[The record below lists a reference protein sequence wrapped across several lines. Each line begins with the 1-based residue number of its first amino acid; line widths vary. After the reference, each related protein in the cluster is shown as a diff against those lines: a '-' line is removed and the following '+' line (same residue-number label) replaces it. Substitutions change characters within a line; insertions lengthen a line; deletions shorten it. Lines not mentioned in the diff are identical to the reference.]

1 MAFRQKTKAKQ
12 GYGVHVNVINGVIL
26 TLSLAISTAYADT
39 PKQYF
44 STFKEKG
51 FGLLGPKSDENF
63 NKANVKALSNF
74 QIDTSAIP
82 ELPMVTRFDPNMPNG
97 TNYTPSIERLAFNEA
112 ILRAVQRSPEI
123 SQAVANLASQNANID
138 VAKSAYYPQISGG
151 LGTGDLTSGE
161 RGRQVLNLNLTQ
173 MLYDFGKVK
182 SSVDV
187 QQAQLFAEQAN
198 VLVSIDDVAY
208 QAADAIVQIKRYQEI
223 TKIAEQQIAGISRI
237 NEIAQL
243 RARAGISSQ
252 ADPVQ
257 AQSYLEA
264 SRSNMIVQ
272 QTQLRQ
278 YQQKLRTLL
287 GFDVSGLQWN
297 LPERLIIDSNLYQEP
312 EFNQVPKMMLAQAQI
327 EVAKAQL
334 QETRLSNYPTLNIKG
349 SLSQAINGRNP
360 NNNEDDGLYHS
371 IMLEANSNFYQGGAT
386 ASRTK
391 AASYAEQAARA
402 RMNAEYLNVLDQVRV
417 LREEIENKQRQM
429 TILMA
434 RKETATRTKELYQE
448 QYKLGTRTVV
458 DLLNAEQSIHS
469 ASQEIESARYDIYTA
484 IVNYIAQTGR
494 SRDLYELNNIS
505 IQGFEVQ

>member
-12 GYGVHVNVINGVIL
+12 GCGAGVNVIKGVIL
-26 TLSLAISTAYADT
+26 TLSLAVSLAYADT

-44 STFKEKG
+44 NTLKENSRN
-51 FGLLGPKSDENF
+51 FLAPKSNENF
-63 NKANVKALSNF
+63 NKASVQELSNF
-74 QIDTSAIP
+74 QVDTSAIP
-82 ELPMVTRFDPNMPNG
+82 ELPMVTRFDPNLPNG
-97 TNYTPSIERLAFNEA
+97 VNNVPSINRLSFNEA
-112 ILRAVQRSPEI
+112 IMRAVQRNPDI
-123 SQAVANLASQNANID
+123 SQTIASLASQNANID
-138 VAKSAYYPQISGG
+138 VAKAAYFPQISGG

-161 RGRQVLNLNLTQ
+161 RGRQVVSLNVTQ

-208 QAADAIVQIKRYQEI
+208 QAASAIVQIKRYQEV
-223 TKIAEQQIAGISRI
+223 TKIAEQQVAGITRI
-237 NEIAQL
+237 NEIANL
-243 RARAGISSQ
+243 RAKAGISSQ

-287 GFDVSGLQWN
+287 GFDVAGLNWT
-297 LPERLIIDSNLYQEP
+297 LPERLIVDSNLYQEP

-327 EVAKAQL
+327 EVAKAEIEQ
-334 QETRLSNYPTLNIKG
+334 TRLSNYPTLNVKG
-349 SLSQAINGRNP
+349 SLSQAVNGRNP
-360 NNNEDDGLYHS
+360 NNNKDDGFYNS
-371 IMLEANSNFYQGGAT
+371 IMVEATSNFYQGGAT

-402 RMNAEYLNVLDQVRV
+402 RMNTEYLNVLDQVRV

-429 TILMA
+429 TVLMA

-469 ASQEIESARYDIYTA
+469 ASQEIESARYDIYSA

-494 SRDLYELNNIS
+494 SRDLYDLNNIS

>member
-1 MAFRQKTKAKQ
+1 MAFKEKTKVKQ
-12 GYGVHVNVINGVIL
+12 GCRVNANVIGGVIL
-26 TLSLAISTAYADT
+26 TLSLLVSTAYADT
-39 PKQYF
+39 PERYF
-44 STFKEKG
+44 NTFKEKSL
-51 FGLLGPKSDENF
+51 GLLGPKSDENF
-63 NKANVKALSNF
+63 NKANVTALSNF
-74 QIDTSAIP
+74 EIDRSAIP
-82 ELPMVTRFDPNMPNG
+82 ELPIVTRFDPNITTGISN
-97 TNYTPSIERLAFNEA
+97 TPTIQHLGFNEA
-112 ILRAVQRSPEI
+112 ILRAVQRNPEI
-123 SQAVANLASQNANID
+123 SQSIANLASQNANIN
-138 VAKSAYYPQISGG
+138 VAKAAYYPQISGT

-161 RGRQVLNLNLTQ
+161 RGRQVINLSLSQ

-182 SSVDV
+182 STVDV
-187 QQAQLFAEQAN
+187 QQARLFAEQAN
-198 VLVSIDDVAY
+198 VLVSMDNVAY
-208 QAADAIVQIKRYQEI
+208 QVANSIVQIKRYQEI

-237 NEIAQL
+237 TEIANL

-287 GFDVSGLQWN
+287 GFDVSDLEWS
-297 LPERLIIDSNLYQEP
+297 LPEHLIVESNLYQEP
-312 EFNQVPKMMLAQAQI
+312 EFNQVPKIILAQSQI

-334 QETRLSNYPTLNIKG
+334 KETRLSNYPTLNVKG

-360 NNNEDDGLYHS
+360 NNNEDDGFYHS

-417 LREEIENKQRQM
+417 LREEIKNKQRQM
-429 TILMA
+429 SILME
-434 RKETATRTKELYQE
+434 RKQTAIRTKELYQE
-448 QYKLGTRTVV
+448 QYKLGTRTAV

-469 ASQEIESARYDIYTA
+469 TSQEIESVRYDIYTA
-484 IVNYIAQTGR
+484 IVNYISQTGR